1 MDFVPVYLWA
11 AAVHLLGDFSGGR
24 RVFSDLEPAAFATF
38 SPLFPGDGAA
48 APENPP
54 VHEKK
59 WDFFAKTRKKTL
71 FILGKIGYNK
81 SNTIFSEPKPF
92 QGEALMKGLLGR
104 LLAAMLGLYLSFGMC
119 QAATGLAEASAQG
132 AALRAE
138 RDTVAAEIQRLR
150 QSVPRSEEELRQWA
164 FCHHGL
170 VSPGDIVFLDGG

>member
-1 MDFVPVYLWA
+1 
-11 AAVHLLGDFSGGR
+11 
-24 RVFSDLEPAAFATF
+24 
-38 SPLFPGDGAA
+38 
-48 APENPP
+48 
-54 VHEKK
+54 
-59 WDFFAKTRKKTL
+59 
-71 FILGKIGYNK
+71 
-81 SNTIFSEPKPF
+81 
-92 QGEALMKGLLGR
+92 MKGLLGR

-170 VSPGDIVFLDGG
+170 ESPGDIVFLDGG